1 MSHSFENP
9 VTFEVKW
16 WLLEYAAK
24 FDKNSALLMSEKDI
38 PGRIMQNTT
47 IVKFNNLINA
57 IQNGF
62 LSEN

>member
-16 WLLEYAAK
+16 WLLE
-24 FDKNSALLMSEKDI
+24 SLLMSEKDI

-47 IVKFNNLINA
+47 IATFNNLINA